1 MRLGCCFSSETD
13 SDSDSVLDWSQDSVF
28 FPEPSLRRNR
38 GILGEE
44 EKVPR
49 PTQAADGGCSAM
61 KISVTTEEPRPGD
74 CCLPHP
80 PTMHR
85 HIQVFISIVI
95 FVITW
100 VFIQLAEVDH
110 SLFGF
115 GGREDHSSI
124 WTYTK
129 YKQWADGQK
138 HFPRPHLTQ
147 EDRDYLETNRKE
159 GKNFDTAQEWEPID
173 PEDVSN
179 PNRTS
184 TAQSVVT
191 ETWLAETVEDASSKP
206 VHLLHVTSG
215 EQTKFQ
221 VIKEKSSY
229 VMGEILQVAIQARDY
244 RGRPKP
250 YGGDSFRTKVHT
262 PEKKS
267 STSGRVQDHGNGSY
281 TVEFPL
287 WWSGKVQISIILEHS
302 SEAIAVLRRIREVP
316 VKRIFYA
323 QFEDYEYGMQEDSE
337 CFSHPYPANVEKDS
351 WCNFSDDYS
360 GVTWWCRKPA
370 SLPCDT
376 FVFFGCDNTKTNSLV
391 ESLLAPEEYELFF
404 WPNYNFAL
412 EGSTTYINVAKNSPS
427 PISQGYYMHDVW
439 YSSECRAKPNVYLS
453 NFTRCLAN
461 KMLYMYGDS
470 TSRQYFTT
478 LKSIFGSNM
487 YEQFSSADERLG
499 PRMAVDKSH
508 NFHMY
513 WRFHSFPI
521 HGSHG
526 VLVRDVKSIVR
537 SLDDLKCGPG
547 CVVLISAVSHFTQ
560 ETIETYITRL
570 KAIRAAIRRLHE
582 RHPGSKVILKSVNTR
597 EHKNLSMLL
606 QTSNWFA
613 HELNNILREVFS
625 GEEVGETIRTSYCNV
640 PGCVGHDSLP
650 LFH

>member
-1 MRLGCCFSSETD
+1 
-13 SDSDSVLDWSQDSVF
+13 
-28 FPEPSLRRNR
+28 
-38 GILGEE
+38 
-44 EKVPR
+44 
-49 PTQAADGGCSAM
+49 M
-61 KISVTTEEPRPGD
+61 KISVTAEEPRPGE

-85 HIQVFISIVI
+85 HIQVFVSIVI

-115 GGREDHSSI
+115 GSRDDHSSI

-129 YKQWADGQK
+129 YKQWAEGQK
-138 HFPRPHLTQ
+138 HFPRPELTQ
-147 EDRDYLETNRKE
+147 EDKDYLDSNTNRKE
-159 GKNFDTAQEWEPID
+159 LKNLDTAQEWEPLD
-173 PEDVSN
+173 PEDVSSR
-179 PNRTS
+179 NRTS
-184 TAQSVVT
+184 TAQSVT
-191 ETWLAETVEDASSKP
+191 ETWLAETALDSSSKP

-221 VIKEKSSY
+221 LIKEKSSY

-244 RGRPKP
+244 RGRPKL
-250 YGGDSFRTKVHT
+250 YGGDSFRTKVHS
-262 PEKKS
+262 PEKKA
-267 STSGRVQDHGNGSY
+267 STSGRVLDHGNGSY

-302 SEAIAVLRRIREVP
+302 SEAIAVLRRLREVP
-316 VKRIFYA
+316 VKRVFYA
-323 QFEDYEYGMQEDSE
+323 QYEDYEYGIQEDSE
-337 CFSHPYPANVEKDS
+337 CFSHPYPANVAKDS

-360 GVTWWCRKPA
+360 GVSWWCRKPT

-376 FVFFGCDNTKTNSLV
+376 FVYFGCDNTKTNNLV

-412 EGSTTYINVAKNSPS
+412 EGLTSYVNVAKNYGPHPRQKLLSQLPPCGGTLSHAAPS

-453 NFTRCLAN
+453 NFTRCLSN

-487 YEQFSSADERLG
+487 YEQFSPSDERLG
-499 PRMAVDKSH
+499 PRVAVDKSH

-560 ETIETYITRL
+560 ETIETYISRL

-582 RHPGSKVILKSVNTR
+582 RHPGSKVILKNVNTR

-606 QTSNWFA
+606 QTSNWYA

-625 GEEVGETIRTSYCNV
+625 GEEVTYLDVWDMTACHYSTDNIHPTFNV
-640 PGCVGHDSLP
+640 VVNELSLLLAHICP
-650 LFH
+650 L